1 MSAVALRLAPARA
14 LMWPMIAAAL
24 CLVLA
29 GTGVLLPVMPLLA
42 LLGLAVV
49 LAAPMRVAVLA
60 LTLIA
65 LLVDNPGERPMDGR
79 WESPL
84 LAPGRLLYL
93 NLNGLTGI
101 GPLRFSLL
109 EALILL
115 LVAIVILRKLFD
127 DPIDDP
133 LRLGVLPNPMKVAF
147 AVFAATILA
156 LELWGLARGG
166 DFRNSLWQARQ
177 LFWLPVLG
185 VLFGNA
191 LKETR
196 ARATL
201 LRGLIAVA
209 WVRCLAGI
217 WFYFAVARPSG
228 VRPEYSM
235 THSDSVLIVVAAMIA
250 IAAMVE
256 RPTVHHLLLNAI
268 AQPVFALGL
277 IVNDRRLAFVMLG
290 GGLAALVLMGPPYL
304 RRLLRRGLI
313 VAIPL
318 AVLYIAVGWNSNAGI
333 FRPVS
338 VLRSLTSQT
347 DTSSQTRDIENYNL
361 IKTLEAS
368 PLVGSGFGHEY
379 RELVQAYR
387 VDQVFEQYRYIAH
400 NSVIWLLSLAGWI
413 GFTLLW
419 VVFPVGVAIALNAHR
434 ASHTVVDRVTT
445 FVTVVAILAFVL
457 QAWGDMGLQS
467 WMATIVTTAL
477 MGASGALFTSH
488 LPKDS
493 LT

>member
-1 MSAVALRLAPARA
+1 MIGTALA
-14 LMWPMIAAAL
+14 
-24 CLVLA
+24 LVLA
-29 GTGVLLPVMPLLA
+29 GTGVLIPLLPLAA

-49 LAAPMRVAVLA
+49 LATPMRGPVLA
-60 LTLIA
+60 LTVLA

-93 NLNGLTGI
+93 NLNSLTGI

-109 EALILL
+109 EALIVL
-115 LVAIVILRKLFD
+115 LVAVVVLRKLLD

-133 LRLGVLPNPMKVAF
+133 RRLGLLPNPMRIAF
-147 AVFAATILA
+147 AVFATTIVA
-156 LELWGLARGG
+156 LEFWGLARGG

-191 LKETR
+191 FKEMR
-196 ARATL
+196 ARAAL
-201 LRGLIAVA
+201 LRGLVAVA

-235 THSDSVLIVVAAMIA
+235 THSDSVLIVVAAIIA
-250 IAAMVE
+250 IAALVE
-256 RPTVHHLLLNAI
+256 RPSIHHLALNLVT
-268 AQPVFALGL
+268 QPVFALGL

-290 GGLAALVLMGPPYL
+290 GGMVALILMGPPSL
-304 RRLLRRGLI
+304 KRLLRRSLI
-313 VAIPL
+313 VVIPL
-318 AVLYIAVGWNSNAGI
+318 ALLYVGIGWNSNAGA
-333 FRPVS
+333 FRPVG
-338 VLRSLTSQT
+338 VLRSLTTQT
-347 DTSSQTRDIENYNL
+347 DTSSKTRDIENYNL
-361 IKTLEAS
+361 IKTLEVN

-379 RELVQAYR
+379 RELVEAYR

-400 NSVIWLLSLAGWI
+400 NSVLWLLSLAGWI

-419 VVFPVGVAIALNAHR
+419 SVFPVGVAIALSAHR
-434 ASHTVVDRVTT
+434 NSRGVVDRVTT
-445 FVTVVAILAFVL
+445 LATVVAILSFVL

-477 MGASGALFTSH
+477 MGASGALFTSSSH
-488 LPKDS
+488 QDCLP
-493 LT
+493 